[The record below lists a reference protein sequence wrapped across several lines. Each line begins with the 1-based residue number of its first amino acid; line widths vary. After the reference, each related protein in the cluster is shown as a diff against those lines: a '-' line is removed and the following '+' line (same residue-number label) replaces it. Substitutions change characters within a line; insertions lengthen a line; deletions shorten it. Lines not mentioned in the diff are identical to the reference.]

1 MLIFLLVLLIDSCKS
16 YLENNSMKIIPSSK
30 MYNIIIVSFLKE
42 ILFTIVKRYEV
53 HAKPCKESWRTL
65 YRKCGNES
73 EKIITHNLEKFVF
86 VSQAK
91 MWLYFHESTV
101 WKKKIGNVIFNK
113 FMYLQRLQM
122 HPYSWFNEEL
132 NQNSILIDIYR
143 IIFILL

>member
-16 YLENNSMKIIPSSK
+16 YLENNSLKIIPSSK

-101 WKKKIGNVIFNK
+101 WKRK
-113 FMYLQRLQM
+113 RLEM
-122 HPYSWFNEEL
+122 SFLPNLCTFKGYKCIPIADLMKN
-132 NQNSILIDIYR
+132 
-143 IIFILL
+143 